1 MWKRTK
7 KVKDMSTV
15 PLKDEEL
22 KLEKS
27 KKVKRQKISIR
38 EVFSLYSPLEL
49 VILAAI
55 LFGASFYYFNLLFRN
70 AQLSLGFSIV
80 TGLYLFFVFSLQNR
94 KLKRYQDNLNNLL
107 KYVNNVTFSLRSGDG
122 VLRSLETSVQSV
134 NEDVHVRKDLE
145 KTIEI
150 MRKDTVLDATHF
162 EKYDFPAL
170 NQFHQNLA
178 IRYDRGGDAKE
189 LFDVIQKRMVAE
201 MQKRDELYR
210 RKKGLKTNILVLMGM
225 VFATT
230 VIMAVMTPDL
240 WTAFLKHQ
248 AASMTIIGGYTGL
261 GMVLM
266 YFVQKKAID
275 ISVRL

>member
-1 MWKRTK
+1 MN
-7 KVKDMSTV
+7 
-15 PLKDEEL
+15 
-22 KLEKS
+22 
-27 KKVKRQKISIR
+27 
-38 EVFSLYSPLEL
+38 L
-49 VILAAI
+49 VNQHVC
-55 LFGASFYYFNLLFRN
+55 YFNLLFRN

-134 NEDVHVRKDLE
+134 NEDVRKDLE

-150 MRKDTVLDATHF
+150 MRKDTVLDAAHF

-248 AASMTIIGGYTGL
+248 AASMAIIGGYTIL
-261 GMVLM
+261 GMILM
-266 YFVQKKAID
+266 YFVQKKAVD

>member
-7 KVKDMSTV
+7 KVKGTPKAS
-15 PLKDEEL
+15 PKNEEL
-22 KLEKS
+22 KLEKP
-27 KKVKRQKISIR
+27 KKVKQQKISIQ

-55 LFGASFYYFNLLFRN
+55 LFGASFYYFNLLLRDT
-70 AQLSLGFSIV
+70 QLSLGFSVV
-80 TGLYLFFVFSLQNR
+80 TGLYLFLVFSLQNR

-134 NEDVHVRKDLE
+134 NEDVRKDLE

-162 EKYDFPAL
+162 EKYNFPAL

-178 IRYDRGGDAKE
+178 IRYDHGGDAKE